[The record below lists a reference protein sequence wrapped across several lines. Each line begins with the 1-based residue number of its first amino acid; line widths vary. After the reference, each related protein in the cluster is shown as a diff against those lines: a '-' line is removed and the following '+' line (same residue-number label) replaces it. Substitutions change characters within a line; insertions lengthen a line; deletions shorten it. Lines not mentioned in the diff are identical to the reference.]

1 MFRREPDKVLALV
14 DGTVDKLVG
23 MGGSVGWN
31 IVDGNGGIDAAWL
44 WQGLIDVWG
53 RAVPFP
59 WLHFGVFDI
68 GCQRQA
74 RREPRSRQ
82 WFFLTWSV
90 LDAGL
95 QFSWGM
101 RCLIL

>member
-1 MFRREPDKVLALV
+1 MFRKEPDEDLALV

-31 IVDGNGGIDAAWL
+31 TVDGNGGIDVAWL
-44 WQGLIDVWG
+44 WQG
-53 RAVPFP
+53 
-59 WLHFGVFDI
+59 I
-68 GCQRQA
+68 GCQCQA

-82 WFFLTWSV
+82 WLFLMWSV

-95 QFSWGM
+95 RFSWGM